1 MSQVG
6 SSYTLPA
13 TTELPFDRAVARARE
28 ELAHEGF
35 AGFLCEIDVKAT
47 LEKKLGGITS
57 RT

>member
-28 ELAHEGF
+28 ELAHEG
-35 AGFLCEIDVKAT
+35 
-47 LEKKLGGITS
+47 S
-57 RT
+57 RVFCARSM